1 MVFLVR
7 APSPEG
13 RVGLSRRQLKASPSA
28 VARSAAL
35 LEANNLD
42 FARVYREEQ
51 CLIGVLEGGVDSE
64 LNLLHMGGPGALQE
78 GGDGEP
84 GGALAKPQ

>member
-1 MVFLVR
+1 MASLYGTLGSAQDMLEGGGVLVWDACCPRGSEMVFLVR

-42 FARVYREEQ
+42 FARCTERN
-51 CLIGVLEGGVDSE
+51 S
-64 LNLLHMGGPGALQE
+64 A
-78 GGDGEP
+78 
-84 GGALAKPQ
+84 